1 MRQRILSI
9 GVWLGTSWTCF
20 QVLKE
25 HGYEGR
31 WMPLQDIMK
40 FSFPAPFSHRALFVV
55 LADAIPG
62 IEEEMPAGLE
72 HPARFPIALHLAEL
86 ALGHQ

>member
-1 MRQRILSI
+1 MRHRIVSI
-9 GVWLGTSWTCF
+9 LVWLGTSWTCF

-55 LADAIPG
+55 LADATQ
-62 IEEEMPAGLE
+62 A
-72 HPARFPIALHLAEL
+72 AFPSFGYLKCFLL
-86 ALGHQ
+86 S